1 LKGTKKN
8 TRFKKVRIFQGELST
23 QEGSRSR
30 IIIWP
35 IYVIITTV
43 KKKKKADLKEKK
55 SRKKR
60 VFAEISFLLLLFFT
74 LFLLLSLISYH
85 PLDPTWA
92 STSTEWTRTHNYG
105 GRLGALLSDSFF
117 QFIGLSSFLF
127 LFTLGYFCWQSFAK
141 KESSD
146 ILNKILGL
154 LLITLSSSGLLV
166 IIIPKIIWRQVE
178 LSSGGLTGTIVATL
192 CVRWLNS
199 WGSILFLVIL
209 LLIAFLLTFNLSLRR
224 LWSFPTKFITFFFKE
239 IRIKIIR
246 YRKEKSRQKM
256 RQKIQEK
263 YRASKQEK
271 IPKSKPSIGPS
282 IITPPPPP
290 SPPSS
295 PSPTPEGTLFP
306 EVTQSGDYRFPP
318 ITLLDAG
325 SEVEQIDKNELFEKK
340 QIIEAKL
347 REFRVDGEVREYH
360 PGPVLT
366 TYEFYPSPGITV
378 NQVANRSEDLSLAL
392 GAESVRIQR
401 IPGKS
406 SLGIEVPN
414 NKREIIRLR
423 DIIQSEM
430 FQRSPSKLTYA
441 LGKTIHGE
449 VYLTD
454 LAVMPHL
461 LLAGATGTGKSVA
474 LNALIL
480 SILYKASPEEVKFIL
495 IDPKRLEFNQY
506 DGIPHLLCPVV
517 RDPKKAGSILLDA
530 VQRMEDRYRLLS
542 EVGVRHIEQYNLH
555 VQQGK
560 IPSSEKEGAEN
571 AQSKKAKPLPYL
583 VIIIDELAELMMI
596 GAQDVEYCIARL
608 AQLARAVGIH
618 LVMATQRPSIDV
630 ITGTVKNNFPCRIAF
645 RVPSKIDSRIII
657 DTVGAEKLL
666 GNGDL
671 LFLPPNYP
679 RLVRLHGSYVSLPE
693 INRVVNYVK
702 KQAKPEYDEKIINVL
717 KGKSVPIDEGPI
729 SKDPLFEKA
738 VELILLTGQASASY
752 LQRKLKLGY
761 ARAARII
768 DQMENEGI
776 LGPSEGSKPREILVD
791 PQEYLTK
798 LRQEE

>member
-1 LKGTKKN
+1 
-8 TRFKKVRIFQGELST
+8 
-23 QEGSRSR
+23 
-30 IIIWP
+30 
-35 IYVIITTV
+35 V
-43 KKKKKADLKEKK
+43 KKKKKA
-55 SRKKR
+55 
-60 VFAEISFLLLLFFT
+60 LLLFFT

-366 TYEFYPSPGITV
+366 TYEFYPSPGIT
-378 NQVANRSEDLSLAL
+378 
-392 GAESVRIQR
+392 
-401 IPGKS
+401 
-406 SLGIEVPN
+406 
-414 NKREIIRLR
+414 
-423 DIIQSEM
+423 
-430 FQRSPSKLTYA
+430 
-441 LGKTIHGE
+441 
-449 VYLTD
+449 
-454 LAVMPHL
+454 
-461 LLAGATGTGKSVA
+461 
-474 LNALIL
+474 
-480 SILYKASPEEVKFIL
+480 
-495 IDPKRLEFNQY
+495 
-506 DGIPHLLCPVV
+506 
-517 RDPKKAGSILLDA
+517 
-530 VQRMEDRYRLLS
+530 
-542 EVGVRHIEQYNLH
+542 
-555 VQQGK
+555 
-560 IPSSEKEGAEN
+560 
-571 AQSKKAKPLPYL
+571 
-583 VIIIDELAELMMI
+583 
-596 GAQDVEYCIARL
+596 
-608 AQLARAVGIH
+608 
-618 LVMATQRPSIDV
+618 
-630 ITGTVKNNFPCRIAF
+630 
-645 RVPSKIDSRIII
+645 
-657 DTVGAEKLL
+657 EKLF
-666 GNGDL
+666 DC
-671 LFLPPNYP
+671 
-679 RLVRLHGSYVSLPE
+679 E
-693 INRVVNYVK
+693 
-702 KQAKPEYDEKIINVL
+702 
-717 KGKSVPIDEGPI
+717 
-729 SKDPLFEKA
+729 
-738 VELILLTGQASASY
+738 T
-752 LQRKLKLGY
+752 
-761 ARAARII
+761 
-768 DQMENEGI
+768 
-776 LGPSEGSKPREILVD
+776 
-791 PQEYLTK
+791 
-798 LRQEE
+798 